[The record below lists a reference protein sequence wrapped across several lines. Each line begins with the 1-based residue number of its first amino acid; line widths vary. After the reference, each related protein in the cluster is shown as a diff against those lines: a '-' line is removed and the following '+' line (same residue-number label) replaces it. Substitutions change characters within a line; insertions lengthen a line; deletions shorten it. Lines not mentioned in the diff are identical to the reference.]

1 LTGNPAPALIR
12 TLFTAEEI
20 AARVA
25 GLAAEIAASGP
36 TDLLVVVVLKG
47 GFVFAADLVRDLARN
62 GIRLEIEFI
71 SLSSY
76 GASTRTTG
84 EVRVVRDIEVQVAG
98 RDVLVVDDVLDSGL
112 TLRFARDLMVAR
124 HARRVAIAAMV
135 DKPAGRVAQIEADYV
150 GFTCPDY
157 FVVGYGMDAAHAWRE
172 LPMIGVLETPGPGPG
187 QEGRGQE
194 EV

>member
-1 LTGNPAPALIR
+1 MTGKPAPTSIR

-20 AARVA
+20 AARVS
-25 GLAAEIAASGP
+25 GLAGEIAASKP

-76 GASTRTTG
+76 GASTRTSG

-98 RDVLVVDDVLDSGL
+98 RDVLIVDDVLDSGL
-112 TLRFARDLMVAR
+112 TLKFARDLMVAR
-124 HARRVAIAAMV
+124 QASRVAIAAMV
-135 DKPAGRVAQIEADYV
+135 DKPAGRVAEIEADYV

-172 LPMIGVLETPGPGPG
+172 LPMIGVLETPGPQSG
-187 QEGRGQE
+187 QGAGQE

>member
-1 LTGNPAPALIR
+1 MTGNPAPASIR

-25 GLAAEIAASGP
+25 GLAGEIAASEP
-36 TDLLVVVVLKG
+36 RELLVVIVLKG

-76 GASTRTTG
+76 GASTRTSG

-98 RDVLVVDDVLDSGL
+98 RDVLVVDDILDSGL
-112 TLRFARDLMVAR
+112 TLKFARDLMVAR
-124 HARRVAIAAMV
+124 HARRVAIAAMI

-172 LPMIGVLETPGPGPG
+172 LPMIGVLEAPGPGI
-187 QEGRGQE
+187 GQE

>member
-1 LTGNPAPALIR
+1 MTGNPAPASIR

-25 GLAAEIAASGP
+25 GLAEEIAASRP

-47 GFVFAADLVRDLARN
+47 GFVFAADLVRGLARN
-62 GIRLEIEFI
+62 GVRLEIEFI

-76 GASTRTTG
+76 GASTRTSG

-98 RDVLVVDDVLDSGL
+98 RDVLVVDDILNSGL
-112 TLRFARDLMVAR
+112 TLKFARDLMVAR
-124 HARRVAIAAMV
+124 QASRVAIAAMI

-172 LPMIGVLETPGPGPG
+172 LPMIGVLETPGPQSG
-187 QEGRGQE
+187 QGTGEE